1 MQSVAFNSG
10 QTADRKASGFQAL
23 SAALIDFV
31 ERNNVKSVCLVPGNA
46 GDALIISA
54 LQLFIRE
61 HGLELKLIGLQDIAD
76 LKSRGESGYILN
88 AAGNLTHHFKGGWQ
102 NLALARQE
110 GLNVFVLPCSLNP
123 SDEQWQLFKSG
134 DVIAGRECR
143 TVELASRCTTA
154 EVFLSHDLT
163 FYPTG
168 EWWKSL
174 VQDERVG
181 CRDYFRYWRFK
192 QYGLANGVFAWFD
205 QVVRKSELSAYRKD
219 REKTEVV
226 RSRWNVDVSSWLG
239 PSSLDS
245 WEANQECAARLL
257 YFLTQFKHVKTNRLH
272 VAIACHIL
280 GISCAMRPNSYFKN
294 EEVFKHSLAGID
306 TSVEFQH

>member
-143 TVELASRCTTA
+143 TVELASQCTTA

-163 FYPTG
+163 LYPTG

-257 YFLTQFKHVKTNRLH
+257 YLLTQFKHVKTNRLH